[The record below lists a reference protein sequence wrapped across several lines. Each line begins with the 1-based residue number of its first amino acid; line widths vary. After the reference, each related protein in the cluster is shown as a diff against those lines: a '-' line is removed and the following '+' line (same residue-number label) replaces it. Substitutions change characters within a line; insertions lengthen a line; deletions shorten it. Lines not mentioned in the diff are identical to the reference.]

1 MWRRIN
7 KKKNKEFYKDKI
19 FEAACKYRKIA
30 VNKETGE
37 PDSCTA
43 ITCKQCALYHRY
55 CGDGCTQCWSRWLEE
70 EHIETVLDG
79 VEKRYLE
86 SVIRPFRNR
95 VEHIQKSNIGG
106 EEYTFIRIFV
116 KCYKPE
122 EGNEAIFLPFFDGAK
137 MYTGMEKEKFY
148 TIEELGL
155 FDNGDNA

>member
-1 MWRRIN
+1 M
-7 KKKNKEFYKDKI
+7 KNKEFYKDKI

-55 CGDGCTQCWSRWLEE
+55 CGDGCTQCWNRWLEE

-86 SVIRPFRNR
+86 AVLRPFKNR
-95 VEHIQKSNIGG
+95 IRYVKKCGIGSKLNYIRTWLDRYDDPQ
-106 EEYTFIRIFV
+106 YTDHFD
-116 KCYKPE
+116 
-122 EGNEAIFLPFFDGAK
+122 LPYFDGLK
-137 MYTGMEKEKFY
+137 MYTGMKKDKYY
-148 TIEELGL
+148 TIEELEL
-155 FDNGDNA
+155 FQGD